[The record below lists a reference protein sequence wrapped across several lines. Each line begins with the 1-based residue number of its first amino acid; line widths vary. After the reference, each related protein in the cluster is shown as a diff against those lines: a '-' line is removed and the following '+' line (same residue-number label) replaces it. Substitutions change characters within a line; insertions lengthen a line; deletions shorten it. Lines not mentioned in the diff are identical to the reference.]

1 MANNDSGMAFVAGF
15 LFGGALGVGLGM
27 LLAPKSGAETRE
39 EIVAHGD
46 ALRQRA
52 EDVAAQ
58 ISYKVTPTIESLRDQ
73 AAPAVDAVRQTVGVK
88 RGAEAADADEASGES
103 SEPAA
108 ETKNAAAT

>member
-1 MANNDSGMAFVAGF
+1 MANYDSGVAFVAGF
-15 LFGGALGVGLGM
+15 LFGGALGVALGM

-58 ISYKVTPTIESLRDQ
+58 ISHKVTPTIESLRDQ
-73 AAPAVDAVRQTVGVK
+73 ATPAVDAVRQTVGMK
-88 RGAEAADADEASGES
+88 RGAEAPDADSGES
-103 SEPAA
+103 SETA